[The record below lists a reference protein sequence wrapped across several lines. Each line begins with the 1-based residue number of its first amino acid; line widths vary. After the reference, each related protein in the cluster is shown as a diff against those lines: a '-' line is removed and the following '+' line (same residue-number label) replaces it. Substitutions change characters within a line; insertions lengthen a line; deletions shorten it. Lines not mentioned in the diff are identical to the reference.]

1 MVECDVFCNENQY
14 SGHSL
19 LEIDNLII
27 MISINHHCKKFKER
41 LKIIELFLFTGK
53 NEEQL
58 ADNKTEASGESLE
71 ESY

>member
-53 NEEQL
+53 NEEQP

>member
-19 LEIDNLII
+19 LQIDSLII
-27 MISINHHCKKFKER
+27 ISINHHCKKFKER

-53 NEEQL
+53 NEEQP